1 MTENISIGKSETER
15 LQQESTGAAEFELL
29 GRTWELLP
37 EVFAPFHSPSTT
49 FYTTWLPYPK
59 GGSFLEM
66 GCGAGVTAVHAA
78 LEGCREV
85 AAVDIVAAAVEN
97 TRRNAARHQVADRVR
112 ALRSDMFQALGPEDR
127 FDLIFWNSN
136 AIDAPADFT
145 YSRDLERSVLDRGFE
160 SHRAFLREAPR
171 HLTDDGRLFIG
182 FNSRGNLP
190 LLEELAGEQGLRV
203 EKVDSVEHVFPD
215 RVVEF
220 RLFELVR
227 TAAPAAPAAG

>member
-1 MTENISIGKSETER
+1 MTENISVGKSETER
-15 LQQESTGAAEFELL
+15 LQQESSGATEFELL
-29 GRTWELLP
+29 GRKWELLP

-49 FYTTWLPYPK
+49 YYTGWLPYPQ

-66 GCGAGVTAVHAA
+66 GCGAGVTAIHAA
-78 LEGCREV
+78 FQGCGEIT
-85 AAVDIVAAAVEN
+85 AVDVVASAVEN
-97 TRRNAARHQVADRVR
+97 TRRNAVRHQVADRVR
-112 ALRSDMFQALGPEDR
+112 AVHSDMFQALGPEER

-171 HLTDDGRLFIG
+171 HLTAEGRLFIG
-182 FNSRGNLP
+182 FNSRGDLD
-190 LLEELAGEQGLRV
+190 LLERHAAEQKLRV
-203 EKVDSVEHVFPD
+203 EKVNSVEHAFPD

-220 RLFELVR
+220 RLFELIR
-227 TAAPAAPAAG
+227 TGGSA